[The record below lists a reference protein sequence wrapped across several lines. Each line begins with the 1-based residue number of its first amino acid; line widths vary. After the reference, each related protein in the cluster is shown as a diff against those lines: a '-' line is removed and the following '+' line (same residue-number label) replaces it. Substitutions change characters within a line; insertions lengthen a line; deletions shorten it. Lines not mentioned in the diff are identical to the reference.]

1 MRITHQMMTNNAIRN
16 MASNLE
22 NMTRLQNVVASQGQ
36 ISKASDDP
44 VTASLSLSLTSSL
57 KGLADYQ
64 NTVTQAGEWLS
75 SNDFSMGKMSEA
87 AIRAIGLVTS
97 GLNDTEGTV
106 ERGSYANEL
115 DGILKQV
122 LDLANTNNQGQ
133 YIYSGYQINTKPFE
147 LVESTV
153 AGVPDSIVY
162 HGDSGVMTR
171 SLGPGQSVN
180 ISVDGNSAFTPL
192 MNTLIAARDALNA
205 NDMTTLRTSLS
216 DLQTASDTLD
226 AAMGTNGTRMRQ
238 VDQVSDY
245 LSQSAVE
252 MKAVLSQ
259 KQDANLA
266 EAISMLKNQETSY
279 QVVLEVSQR
288 AISALTLFDYLS

>member
-64 NTVTQAGEWLS
+64 NTATQAGEWLS

-252 MKAVLSQ
+252 MTAVLSQ

>member
-64 NTVTQAGEWLS
+64 NTATQAGEWLS

-171 SLGPGQSVN
+171 SLGPGQAVN
-180 ISVDGNSAFTPL
+180 ISVAGNSAFTPL

-205 NDMTTLRTSLS
+205 NDMTTLRTSLT

>member
-1 MRITHQMMTNNAIRN
+1 
-16 MASNLE
+16 
-22 NMTRLQNVVASQGQ
+22 
-36 ISKASDDP
+36 
-44 VTASLSLSLTSSL
+44 
-57 KGLADYQ
+57 
-64 NTVTQAGEWLS
+64 
-75 SNDFSMGKMSEA
+75 
-87 AIRAIGLVTS
+87 
-97 GLNDTEGTV
+97 
-106 ERGSYANEL
+106 
-115 DGILKQV
+115 
-122 LDLANTNNQGQ
+122 
-133 YIYSGYQINTKPFE
+133 
-147 LVESTV
+147 
-153 AGVPDSIVY
+153 
-162 HGDSGVMTR
+162 
-171 SLGPGQSVN
+171 
-180 ISVDGNSAFTPL
+180 
-192 MNTLIAARDALNA
+192 
-205 NDMTTLRTSLS
+205 MTTLRTSLN

>member
-64 NTVTQAGEWLS
+64 NTATQAGEWLS

-205 NDMTTLRTSLS
+205 NDMTTLRTSLT

>member
-64 NTVTQAGEWLS
+64 NTATQAGEWLS

-205 NDMTTLRTSLS
+205 NDMTTLRTSLN

>member
-64 NTVTQAGEWLS
+64 NTATQAGEWLS

-226 AAMGTNGTRMRQ
+226 AVMGTNGTRMRQ

>member
-64 NTVTQAGEWLS
+64 NTATQAGEWLS

-122 LDLANTNNQGQ
+122 LDLANTSNQGQ

-147 LVESTV
+147 LIESTV

-226 AAMGTNGTRMRQ
+226 ATMGTNGTRMRQ

-245 LSQSAVE
+245 LGQSAVE

>member
-1 MRITHQMMTNNAIRN
+1 
-16 MASNLE
+16 
-22 NMTRLQNVVASQGQ
+22 
-36 ISKASDDP
+36 
-44 VTASLSLSLTSSL
+44 
-57 KGLADYQ
+57 
-64 NTVTQAGEWLS
+64 
-75 SNDFSMGKMSEA
+75 MGKMSEA
-87 AIRAIGLVTS
+87 AVRAIGLVTS

-122 LDLANTNNQGQ
+122 LDLANTSNQGQ

-147 LVESTV
+147 LIESTV

-226 AAMGTNGTRMRQ
+226 ATMGTNGTRMRQ

-245 LSQSAVE
+245 LGQSAVE

>member
-64 NTVTQAGEWLS
+64 NTATQAGEWLS

-162 HGDSGVMTR
+162 HGDNGVMTR

>member
-64 NTVTQAGEWLS
+64 NTATQAGEWLS